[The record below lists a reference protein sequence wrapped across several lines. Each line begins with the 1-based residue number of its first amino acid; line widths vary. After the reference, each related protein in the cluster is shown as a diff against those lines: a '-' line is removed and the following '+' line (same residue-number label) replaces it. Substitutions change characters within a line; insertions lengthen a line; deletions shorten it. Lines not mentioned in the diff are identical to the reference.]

1 MRHDEVEGDD
11 GTDDDDDDEHREP
24 GSFQGGLT
32 RSARRGSLHRI
43 DMPANTGNV
52 AISNIVHHNLP
63 DAKDAASGPM
73 NRWKAMLTM
82 MGTVTMLRMLL
93 TAVKLT
99 ESGTSPNAIL
109 VQRFEVQSTRA
120 CGEDHDANSE

>member
-1 MRHDEVEGDD
+1 
-11 GTDDDDDDEHREP
+11 
-24 GSFQGGLT
+24 
-32 RSARRGSLHRI
+32 
-43 DMPANTGNV
+43 MPANTGNV

-99 ESGTSPNAIL
+99 ESGTSPRAIL
-109 VQRFEVQSTRA
+109 VQRFEVGPPGHAARIMMPTASEG
-120 CGEDHDANSE
+120 GERKRTSQ